1 MEKITKEELLKAKIP
16 GEETGIQVKT
26 GFCGFCGGDCLL
38 DFYIKDG
45 KIIKTEGNCTLPGA
59 NGRVCVKG
67 AAIKQALYNPDRILY
82 PMKRVGKRGE
92 GKFERIS
99 WEEALDT
106 IAEKMQSVKEAY
118 GPEQTMVYVG
128 HPKWFRPQ
136 ITEFVKIIRG
146 INPKPVAEYAADESY
161 MECEVEVL
169 KENESLTVKMLN
181 NYEAL
186 QLRPEYYMTTDE
198 TMTEFV
204 KPYLKRIRLLVDT
217 LNARERTLFSIV
229 SNITEHQRNFFLKDG
244 RLEPFTLKEVAEELG
259 MHESTISRAISN
271 KSVRFKNR
279 EIPLKYFF
287 ISKTVNG
294 DSKDCVEERIKA
306 LIASEDKQ
314 HPLSDQKL
322 SELMKKEGIVAARR
336 TIAKY
341 REQMGILPAAK
352 RKVY

>member
-1 MEKITKEELLKAKIP
+1 MEKITREELLKAKIP

-99 WEEALDT
+99 WKEALDT

-136 ITEFVKIIRG
+136 ITEFVNKYGTPNYGTESSTCAYALMMANQCNFGQNIMLIPPDFGRCRTLVVWGVNPLYSNSVKGGAGFLHAVDRG
-146 INPKPVAEYAADESY
+146 AKVIVVDPKCTPTTEYAQ
-161 MECEVEVL
+161 L
-169 KENESLTVKMLN
+169 H
-181 NYEAL
+181 
-186 QLRPEYYMTTDE
+186 LRPIPGTDGALALG
-198 TMTEFV
+198 M
-204 KPYLKRIRLLVDT
+204 
-217 LNARERTLFSIV
+217 ARVI
-229 SNITEHQRNFFLKDG
+229 ITENLHDC
-244 RLEPFTLKEVAEELG
+244 EYIE
-259 MHESTISRAISN
+259 
-271 KSVRFKNR
+271 
-279 EIPLKYFF
+279 KY
-287 ISKTVNG
+287 T
-294 DSKDCVEERIKA
+294 
-306 LIASEDKQ
+306 
-314 HPLSDQKL
+314 
-322 SELMKKEGIVAARR
+322 
-336 TIAKY
+336 Y
-341 REQMGILPAAK
+341 
-352 RKVY
+352 